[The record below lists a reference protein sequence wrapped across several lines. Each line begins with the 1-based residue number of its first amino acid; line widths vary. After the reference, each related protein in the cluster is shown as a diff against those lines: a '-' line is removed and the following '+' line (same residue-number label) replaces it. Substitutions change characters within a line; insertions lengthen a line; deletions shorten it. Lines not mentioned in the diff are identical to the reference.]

1 MPDFRFVGTL
11 LNGRQVHG
19 VVQADSRSEAK
30 TKVSAL
36 AVSKHFSVDRISQR
50 RTFLYKVKKGN
61 EKPVTGEQKAF
72 TADEVRV
79 AFEQLGYI
87 VISVNP
93 KLFDLKMKPP
103 DTDIV
108 SFVRVSADLLREK
121 LPFNEVLQLLA
132 DDIEN
137 ASLREAVK
145 EISKDLQQGKDSE
158 EAFVK
163 QEKYLGRFAA
173 RMLGLASKS
182 GNMAEIYEST
192 ATFLER
198 NAEFKKSIKS
208 ALVMPMFTV
217 ILLLGVCVFYVAY
230 IFPQT
235 AELFVKMGVTLP
247 PMTDAT
253 LKLSRFLISNMTVI
267 MLLCVMFFAGVVFAL
282 RLPQVQYYKDKYI
295 LKIPVMGP
303 LIHKTAIEIFCRVFY
318 SLYSGAGES
327 VDAIK
332 LSAEACGNKYFE
344 QRLTTITI
352 PMMLTRGV
360 GLVES
365 LDASGVFTKMALSRF
380 HSGAE
385 TGTIKNSAM
394 QIANYYQKDTVY
406 KLKNVVD
413 FIQVLVAMFIMV
425 VMTALTIVSSETAMV
440 KPENPSVSG

>member
-1 MPDFRFVGTL
+1 MPDFRFDGTSV
-11 LNGRQVHG
+11 NGRHVHG
-19 VVQADSRSEAK
+19 VVQAEKRSEAK
-30 TKVSAL
+30 RKVSAL
-36 AVSKHFSVDRISQR
+36 AVSHRFTVDRISQR
-50 RTFLYKVKKGN
+50 RTFLYKVRKGTD
-61 EKPVTGEQKAF
+61 KPVTGEQKAF
-72 TADEVRV
+72 TADEVRGALEHV
-79 AFEQLGYI
+79 GYT
-87 VISVNP
+87 VISVGP
-93 KLFDLKMKPP
+93 KFLDFRLKPP
-103 DTDIV
+103 QTDVV

-137 ASLREAVK
+137 VSLREAIK
-145 EISKDLQQGKDSE
+145 EITKDLQQGKDSE
-158 EAFVK
+158 EAFVR

-182 GNMAEIYEST
+182 GSMAEIYEST

-217 ILLLGVCVFYVAY
+217 VLLLGVVVLYVAY

-235 AELFVKMGVTLP
+235 AELFVKMGIELP
-247 PMTDAT
+247 PMTAAT
-253 LKLSRFLISNMTVI
+253 LKFSNFLLGNMMAILGVF
-267 MLLCVMFFAGVVFAL
+267 LLFAGTVAFL
-282 RLPQVQYYKDKYI
+282 MRLPRVQYYKDKYI
-295 LKIPVMGP
+295 LRLPVMGP

-344 QRLTTITI
+344 HRLKTVAI
-352 PMMLTRGV
+352 PMMLSRGI
-360 GLVES
+360 GLVQS
-365 LDASGVFTKMALSRF
+365 LEASGVFTKMALSRF

-413 FIQVLVAMFIMV
+413 FIGVLVAMFIML
-425 VMTALTIVSSETAMV
+425 VMTGLTFVSSETATIT
-440 KPENPSVSG
+440 PPNPTVR